1 METVNRKTVP
11 KINIVLTVLTHKVPL
26 HIFTFLVT
34 RELIIKVLNENYKL
48 FPLLPPLIRYI
59 EYSYK
64 GLYGG
69 KSFNRKRYYGGLK
82 KTFFIVFQH
91 YLEREQ

>member
-1 METVNRKTVP
+1 MNRKTVP
-11 KINIVLTVLTHKVPL
+11 KTNIVLTVLTHNVPL

-48 FPLLPPLIRYI
+48 FPPLPPLIRYI

-64 GLYGG
+64 VYMVGNL
-69 KSFNRKRYYGGLK
+69 S
-82 KTFFIVFQH
+82 I
-91 YLEREQ
+91 ERGIMED

>member
-1 METVNRKTVP
+1 MNRKTVP
-11 KINIVLTVLTHKVPL
+11 KINIVLTVSTHKVPL

-48 FPLLPPLIRYI
+48 FPPLPPLIRYI

-69 KSFNRKRYYGGLK
+69 KSFDRKRYYGGLK
-82 KTFFIVFQH
+82 KTFFIVF
-91 YLEREQ
+91 